1 MSLGLSDHKKDDRQ
15 ERLLA
20 IRKALGPRSVVLIG
34 LMGAGKTAVG
44 RRLANRLDLPFIDAD
59 SEIEVAAGASISEI
73 FAEHGEA
80 YFRQGER
87 KVIARL
93 LENGPQVLATGG
105 GAYMNPDTRA
115 NIKAH
120 GLSVWLKADIKV
132 LMKRVGR
139 RDNRPLLAAGD
150 PEKVMKR
157 LMEERYPIYAEADV
171 TVESRDVPHDVIVG
185 AVIDALADKLGY
197 KAKCGQRG
205 PQEGE
210 MMRDG
215 ATALAGGQS
224 ETIIDVKLPGRSYP
238 IVIGDGL
245 IASAGRRIAAA
256 LPGARCAVVSDR
268 NVAALYL
275 GALKASLD
283 REGLFLGEAVV
294 SPGEASKSFPVLA
307 PLCESLLE
315 LGVERGDC
323 VIALGGGVVGDLAGF
338 AASILRRGVRV
349 VQMPDLAVGPGRFLG
364 RRQDRHR
371 HAARQEFDRHLPSTE
386 PGARRH
392 RHALDLEP
400 ARVPRGLCRGGEIR
414 AASAMRRSSPG
425 SSRIGR
431 EVFASPGDKRR
442 HAVETSVRAKAA
454 DRGGRRARGER
465 HARSAQSRP
474 YFRPCAR
481 SLRRLFGS
489 ALARRGDRHRHA
501 PCLHLLGRARALPGR
516 RRRPRRAASR
526 SRRAAGQDLGNSRR
540 HAQA

>member
-157 LMEERYPIYAEADV
+157 LMEERYPVYAEADV

-197 KAKCGQRG
+197 KANADT
-205 PQEGE
+205 EG
-210 MMRDG
+210 RKK
-215 ATALAGGQS
+215 
-224 ETIIDVKLPGRSYP
+224 VK
-238 IVIGDGL
+238 
-245 IASAGRRIAAA
+245 
-256 LPGARCAVVSDR
+256 
-268 NVAALYL
+268 
-275 GALKASLD
+275 
-283 REGLFLGEAVV
+283 
-294 SPGEASKSFPVLA
+294 
-307 PLCESLLE
+307 
-315 LGVERGDC
+315 
-323 VIALGGGVVGDLAGF
+323 
-338 AASILRRGVRV
+338 
-349 VQMPDLAVGPGRFLG
+349 
-364 RRQDRHR
+364 
-371 HAARQEFDRHLPSTE
+371 
-386 PGARRH
+386 
-392 RHALDLEP
+392 
-400 ARVPRGLCRGGEIR
+400 
-414 AASAMRRSSPG
+414 
-425 SSRIGR
+425 
-431 EVFASPGDKRR
+431 
-442 HAVETSVRAKAA
+442 
-454 DRGGRRARGER
+454 
-465 HARSAQSRP
+465 
-474 YFRPCAR
+474 
-481 SLRRLFGS
+481 
-489 ALARRGDRHRHA
+489 
-501 PCLHLLGRARALPGR
+501 
-516 RRRPRRAASR
+516 
-526 SRRAAGQDLGNSRR
+526 
-540 HAQA
+540 

>member
-197 KAKCGQRG
+197 
-205 PQEGE
+205 
-210 MMRDG
+210 
-215 ATALAGGQS
+215 T
-224 ETIIDVKLPGRSYP
+224 
-238 IVIGDGL
+238 
-245 IASAGRRIAAA
+245 ASADSEGRKK
-256 LPGARCAVVSDR
+256 V
-268 NVAALYL
+268 
-275 GALKASLD
+275 K
-283 REGLFLGEAVV
+283 
-294 SPGEASKSFPVLA
+294 
-307 PLCESLLE
+307 
-315 LGVERGDC
+315 
-323 VIALGGGVVGDLAGF
+323 
-338 AASILRRGVRV
+338 
-349 VQMPDLAVGPGRFLG
+349 
-364 RRQDRHR
+364 
-371 HAARQEFDRHLPSTE
+371 
-386 PGARRH
+386 
-392 RHALDLEP
+392 
-400 ARVPRGLCRGGEIR
+400 
-414 AASAMRRSSPG
+414 
-425 SSRIGR
+425 
-431 EVFASPGDKRR
+431 
-442 HAVETSVRAKAA
+442 
-454 DRGGRRARGER
+454 
-465 HARSAQSRP
+465 
-474 YFRPCAR
+474 
-481 SLRRLFGS
+481 
-489 ALARRGDRHRHA
+489 
-501 PCLHLLGRARALPGR
+501 
-516 RRRPRRAASR
+516 
-526 SRRAAGQDLGNSRR
+526 
-540 HAQA
+540 

>member
-150 PEKVMKR
+150 PEKMMKR

-197 KAKCGQRG
+197 KASSDS
-205 PQEGE
+205 EG
-210 MMRDG
+210 RKK
-215 ATALAGGQS
+215 
-224 ETIIDVKLPGRSYP
+224 VK
-238 IVIGDGL
+238 
-245 IASAGRRIAAA
+245 
-256 LPGARCAVVSDR
+256 
-268 NVAALYL
+268 
-275 GALKASLD
+275 
-283 REGLFLGEAVV
+283 
-294 SPGEASKSFPVLA
+294 
-307 PLCESLLE
+307 
-315 LGVERGDC
+315 
-323 VIALGGGVVGDLAGF
+323 
-338 AASILRRGVRV
+338 
-349 VQMPDLAVGPGRFLG
+349 
-364 RRQDRHR
+364 
-371 HAARQEFDRHLPSTE
+371 
-386 PGARRH
+386 
-392 RHALDLEP
+392 
-400 ARVPRGLCRGGEIR
+400 
-414 AASAMRRSSPG
+414 
-425 SSRIGR
+425 
-431 EVFASPGDKRR
+431 
-442 HAVETSVRAKAA
+442 
-454 DRGGRRARGER
+454 
-465 HARSAQSRP
+465 
-474 YFRPCAR
+474 
-481 SLRRLFGS
+481 
-489 ALARRGDRHRHA
+489 
-501 PCLHLLGRARALPGR
+501 
-516 RRRPRRAASR
+516 
-526 SRRAAGQDLGNSRR
+526 
-540 HAQA
+540 

>member
-59 SEIEVAAGASISEI
+59 SEIEEAAGASISEI

-150 PEKVMKR
+150 PEKVMKK

-197 KAKCGQRG
+197 SANADS
-205 PQEGE
+205 EG
-210 MMRDG
+210 RKK
-215 ATALAGGQS
+215 
-224 ETIIDVKLPGRSYP
+224 VK
-238 IVIGDGL
+238 
-245 IASAGRRIAAA
+245 
-256 LPGARCAVVSDR
+256 
-268 NVAALYL
+268 
-275 GALKASLD
+275 
-283 REGLFLGEAVV
+283 
-294 SPGEASKSFPVLA
+294 
-307 PLCESLLE
+307 
-315 LGVERGDC
+315 
-323 VIALGGGVVGDLAGF
+323 
-338 AASILRRGVRV
+338 
-349 VQMPDLAVGPGRFLG
+349 
-364 RRQDRHR
+364 
-371 HAARQEFDRHLPSTE
+371 
-386 PGARRH
+386 
-392 RHALDLEP
+392 
-400 ARVPRGLCRGGEIR
+400 
-414 AASAMRRSSPG
+414 
-425 SSRIGR
+425 
-431 EVFASPGDKRR
+431 
-442 HAVETSVRAKAA
+442 
-454 DRGGRRARGER
+454 
-465 HARSAQSRP
+465 
-474 YFRPCAR
+474 
-481 SLRRLFGS
+481 
-489 ALARRGDRHRHA
+489 
-501 PCLHLLGRARALPGR
+501 
-516 RRRPRRAASR
+516 
-526 SRRAAGQDLGNSRR
+526 
-540 HAQA
+540 